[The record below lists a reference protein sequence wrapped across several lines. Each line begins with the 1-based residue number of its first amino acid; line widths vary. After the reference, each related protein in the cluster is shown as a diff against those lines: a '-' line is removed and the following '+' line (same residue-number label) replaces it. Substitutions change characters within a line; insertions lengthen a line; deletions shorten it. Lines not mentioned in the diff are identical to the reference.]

1 RLVREHRITQVV
13 DVSSIDT
20 LDCARVCDELG
31 AHLLCTSVEEW
42 PGKGTM
48 PTDDAIAPFLP
59 DARPRLER
67 ASCLVGSGAN
77 PGIVHALVF
86 AGLREFSRRT
96 AVAASVAALEI
107 HAILITEEDTTRE
120 TSVRKSDDSFPLTWS
135 PHHCL
140 EEIFERR
147 AFVC

>member
-1 RLVREHRITQVV
+1 GLETLVLLDRDTMQPPAGLASATLLPPMAITKASDLARLVREHRITQVV

-31 AHLLCTSVEEW
+31 AHLRCTSVEEW

-77 PGIVHALVF
+77 PGIVNALVF

-96 AVAASVAALEI
+96 GVAASVAAL
-107 HAILITEEDTTRE
+107 
-120 TSVRKSDDSFPLTWS
+120 
-135 PHHCL
+135 
-140 EEIFERR
+140 
-147 AFVC
+147 